1 MSTTGTTE
9 SLATKGYSVIP
20 SVLSHRE
27 LEAQTAEINKA
38 AGNDAGN
45 RRLLDLPW
53 CNEIA
58 ERLHAHPHLR
68 TILPGDFRAVQCT
81 LFAKSIENN
90 WLVSLHQDL
99 SIPVAE
105 RVESLLCTG
114 WSQKSENIFV
124 QPPVS
129 VLESL
134 VAVRLHIDDCDERNG
149 ALRVVPASH
158 LLGRLKPELAQEVR
172 RDLGE
177 RSVPVPRGGLMAMK
191 PLLLHASSKA
201 MGDGPRRVLH
211 FLFGPPDLPEG
222 LRWPLRRQFAET
234 L

>member
-1 MSTTGTTE
+1 LAGLASPRPKHPGGGTRRE
-9 SLATKGYSVIP
+9 SLVHGLVTKV
-20 SVLSHRE
+20 RE
-27 LEAQTAEINKA
+27 
-38 AGNDAGN
+38 
-45 RRLLDLPW
+45 
-53 CNEIA
+53 
-58 ERLHAHPHLR
+58 H
-68 TILPGDFRAVQCT
+68 FRA
-81 LFAKSIENN
+81 
-90 WLVSLHQDL
+90 
-99 SIPVAE
+99 
-105 RVESLLCTG
+105 
-114 WSQKSENIFV
+114 
-124 QPPVS
+124 PVS

-149 ALRVVPASH
+149 TLRVVPGSH